1 VSLIV
6 LDALDTSCGFL
17 SERLAGMDDV
27 EYLWSPA
34 QDPWTVI
41 QADDGSLQADWED
54 IDPVPAPVTTIA
66 WRMWHIAVDA
76 LDSYSSRLFGHNGTG
91 LEGRAWVASAAEA
104 QVLLARSVANFRAGV
119 AAWND
124 DQLFELLGPAWG
136 PYADRTNLDL
146 VLHAQREVIHHAAEI
161 ALLRDLYSAMV
172 TRGS

>member
-1 VSLIV
+1 LSVTV
-6 LDALDTSCGFL
+6 LDALDTACRFL

-34 QDPWTVI
+34 QDPWTII

-76 LDSYSSRLFGHNGTG
+76 LDSYSARLFGQSGTG
-91 LEGRAWVASAAEA
+91 LEGRAWVASSVEA
-104 QVLLARSVANFRAGV
+104 QALLTRSVATFRAGV

-124 DQLFELLGPAWG
+124 DALFEVLGPAWG
-136 PYADRTNLDL
+136 PYADRSNLDL

-161 ALLRDLYSAMV
+161 ALLRDLYAAMV
-172 TRGS
+172 MRGS